1 MWSIILEN
9 LRFFKKT
16 ISGVHKGRARHRVL
30 MRPNSPFFLPLQ
42 TPASILRR
50 VLLVVKSLTGKCD
63 ALL

>member
-9 LRFFKKT
+9 LRFLKT
-16 ISGVHKGRARHRVL
+16 ISEVHKGHPRHRVL

-50 VLLVVKSLTGKCD
+50 VLLVVKSLIGKCD